1 MATQGIK
8 NLQGNKGKS
17 YQILV
22 QVSLKWELISELQT
36 FEDNTIKLL
45 YNNHSFWNLYLGFL
59 ECRNSFSFSQYILML
74 GYFTINF
81 CAS

>member
-22 QVSLKWELISELQT
+22 QVSLK
-36 FEDNTIKLL
+36 
-45 YNNHSFWNLYLGFL
+45 
-59 ECRNSFSFSQYILML
+59 
-74 GYFTINF
+74 
-81 CAS
+81 